1 MLLIG
6 STKNQQIEHKDD
18 VMLVKTILNK
28 VEKFKSFVYGK
39 CTFEKTAITSLT
51 FCYFVAGYFY
61 EIESALIHNETI
73 QFLAHLG
80 NGKGKVT
87 RFYIL
92 RGLNKWINK
101 TIVDEAIKEFNITPE
116 QMEEIAK
123 LAMMG
128 I

>member
-1 MLLIG
+1 MKIR
-6 STKNQQIEHKDD
+6 
-18 VMLVKTILNK
+18 KTITPATQ
-28 VEKFKSFVYGK
+28 FPS
-39 CTFEKTAITSLT
+39 
-51 FCYFVAGYFY
+51 
-61 EIESALIHNETI
+61 LIHNETI
-73 QFLAHLG
+73 QFLAYLG

-92 RGLNKWINK
+92 RDLNKWMNK

-128 I
+128 V